1 MQDSQVKVSN
11 GCKSNIL
18 DFKLPYVWAEMVM
31 KPGNTQYKWFG
42 PSEDYNAGNRKYLTL
57 AISNLYRLAEGH
69 SPQDY
74 LREVCGLSDL
84 CIPETDE
91 GQNVQ
96 SCLLAIQ
103 SCLNNVEAFFASKE
117 LQVAIS
123 SYLLSSGIKDGYIDA
138 IWLYITT
145 GTNAPVISNLR
156 QSKCETFRTIEE
168 LRQAFAEHMESTKLW

>member
-1 MQDSQVKVSN
+1 MLDSQVNVSN
-11 GCKSNIL
+11 GSNSNIL
-18 DFKLPYVWAEMVM
+18 DFKLPYVWAAMVM

-42 PSEDYNAGNRKYLTL
+42 PSEDYNAGNRKYLIL
-57 AISNLYRLAEGH
+57 AISNLYRLSEGL

-74 LREVCGLSDL
+74 LREVCGLPDL

-103 SCLNNVEAFFASKE
+103 NCLNNVEAFFASKE
-117 LQVAIS
+117 LTVAIS
-123 SYLLSSGIKDGYIDA
+123 SYLKSSGIKEEYIGA
-138 IWLYITT
+138 VWLYITT

-156 QSKCETFRTIEE
+156 HNKNETFRTIEE
-168 LRQAFAEHMESTKLW
+168 LRDAFAQHMESTKLW